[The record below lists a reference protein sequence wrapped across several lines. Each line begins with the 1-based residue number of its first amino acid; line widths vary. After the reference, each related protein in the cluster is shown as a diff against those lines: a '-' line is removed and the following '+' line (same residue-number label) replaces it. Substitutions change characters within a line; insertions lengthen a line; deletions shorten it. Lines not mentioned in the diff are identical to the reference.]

1 LKRERTLLKSKTG
14 VEPRLLAVRG
24 PLKGHAI
31 ALPEGEYCVGRQ
43 ATNDL
48 QLEDH
53 AVSRRH
59 CVFIRAGE
67 VCTLKDLE
75 SRNGTFVTGT
85 AVSEQQLKPGDEI
98 RIGGSVFSFQAGAET
113 VTQTAKQVS
122 VSSTR
127 ELRLEESLYLSA
139 NQYTILPPSARA
151 MHDLRTLL
159 RVSTMLH
166 SFRGLHDTTTASAAE
181 VLRGHLTSLLLDLIP
196 ASRAVIFIPGARSA
210 VGPQEAPLNPLILD
224 RVLQERVVIWLE
236 GAEPPG
242 AEPPGAGPADA
253 GPADAGP
260 AGAGTPGAGHAGVG
274 HAGGLR
280 NRAAPDDAIPNAISY
295 LAAPLI
301 VRGEVAAVVYLESFE
316 EERRF
321 DEGHLQLLTAVAGMA
336 AVAWENATIL
346 GWLQEENER
355 LQSELKIEHGMVG
368 VSEKLRDLQR
378 QIAKVAPSN
387 SNVLILGES
396 GTGKELIARALHRN
410 SLRAAGPFMAINC
423 AALTETLLES
433 ELFGHERGAFTG
445 AITQKKGKLEV
456 AEGGT
461 VFLDEIGEL
470 SPLLQAK
477 LLRVLQQREMERVGG
492 TKTIPLNIRL
502 LAATNRDLDQAAQK
516 GEFRRDLFYRLN
528 VVSLKAPALRERPE
542 DTLPLAEHFA
552 KKYAAECGRKI
563 VGLAPEARAY
573 LQSYSWPGNVR
584 ELENAIERAVVLGS
598 ADMLLAEDLPEH
610 IRESRPAAVSA
621 SMYEEAVEAAKR
633 QVVLQAFDQVN
644 HDHEAAAKILGLHP
658 NYLHKLIRTMNLKP
672 ALKRARK

>member
-1 LKRERTLLKSKTG
+1 LLNSNT
-14 VEPRLLAVRG
+14 VAEPRLLAVRG
-24 PLKGHAI
+24 PLKGHVI
-31 ALPEGEYCVGRQ
+31 PLPQGEYWVGRQ
-43 ATNDL
+43 ASNDL
-48 QLEDH
+48 QLEDT

-59 CVFIRAGE
+59 CLFNRLGE
-67 VCTLKDLE
+67 ACTLKDLD

-85 AVSEQQLKPGDEI
+85 PVTEQELKPGDEI
-98 RIGGSVFSFQAGAET
+98 RIGGSVFCYLLDAKAELPPEQQVSQAG
-113 VTQTAKQVS
+113 
-122 VSSTR
+122 TR
-127 ELRLEESLYLSA
+127 ELRFEESLYLSSDE
-139 NQYTILPPSARA
+139 YTILPPSARA
-151 MHDLRTLL
+151 LHDLRTLL

-166 SFRGLHDTTTASAAE
+166 SFRGLHDTTSASAAE
-181 VLRGHLTSLLLDLIP
+181 ILRSHLTSLLLDLIP
-196 ASRAVIFIPGARSA
+196 ATRAVIFIPGSLPSDEPAGAQVLART
-210 VGPQEAPLNPLILD
+210 I
-224 RVLQERVVIWLE
+224 QERVVVWQE
-236 GAEPPG
+236 DSGDG
-242 AEPPGAGPADA
+242 
-253 GPADAGP
+253 
-260 AGAGTPGAGHAGVG
+260 
-274 HAGGLR
+274 
-280 NRAAPDDAIPNAISY
+280 ISM
-295 LAAPLI
+295 LAAPLV
-301 VRGEVAAVVYLESFE
+301 VRGEVAAVVYVESLKGE
-316 EERRF
+316 HPF
-321 DEGHLQLLTAVAGMA
+321 DEGHLQVLTAVAGMA

-368 VSEKLRDLQR
+368 SSEKLRELQR

-410 SLRAAGPFMAINC
+410 SLRAAGPFVAINC

-445 AITQKKGKLEV
+445 AITQKKGKLEA

-461 VFLDEIGEL
+461 VFLDEIAEL

-477 LLRVLQQREMERVGG
+477 LLRVLQEREMERVGG

-502 LAATNRDLDQAAQK
+502 LAATNRDLAQAVQK
-516 GEFRRDLFYRLN
+516 GDFRRDLFYRLN
-528 VVSLKAPALRERPE
+528 VVSLRAPALRERPE

-552 KKYAAECGRKI
+552 RKYAAECGRKI
-563 VGLAPEARAY
+563 VGLVPEVRAY
-573 LQSYSWPGNVR
+573 LMSYSWPGNVR

-598 ADMLLAEDLPEH
+598 AEMLLAEDLPEH

-672 ALKRARK
+672 ALKRSRR

>member
-1 LKRERTLLKSKTG
+1 
-14 VEPRLLAVRG
+14 
-24 PLKGHAI
+24 LKGNVI
-31 ALPEGEYCVGRQ
+31 PLPQGEYWVGRQ
-43 ATNDL
+43 PTNDL
-48 QLEDH
+48 QLEDN

-59 CVFIRAGE
+59 CLFILSGDA
-67 VCTLKDLE
+67 CTLKDLD

-85 AVSEQQLKPGDEI
+85 PVSEQQLEPGDEI
-98 RIGGSVFSFQAGAET
+98 GIGGSVFCYLVDSGAGPPPET
-113 VTQTAKQVS
+113 PGA

-127 ELRLEESLYLSA
+127 ELRLGESLYLSPDDH
-139 NQYTILPPSARA
+139 TILPPSARA
-151 MHDLRTLL
+151 LHDLRTLL

-166 SFRGLHDTTTASAAE
+166 SFRGLHDTKSSSAAE
-181 VLRGHLTSLLLDLIP
+181 ILRSHLTSLLLDLIP
-196 ASRAVIFIPGARSA
+196 ASHAVIYIPG
-210 VGPQEAPLNPLILD
+210 VNPGEGPSNAH
-224 RVLQERVVIWLE
+224 VLERTIGERVVIWQE
-236 GAEPPG
+236 GA
-242 AEPPGAGPADA
+242 DNN
-253 GPADAGP
+253 
-260 AGAGTPGAGHAGVG
+260 
-274 HAGGLR
+274 GL
-280 NRAAPDDAIPNAISY
+280 SV

-301 VRGEVAAVVYLESFE
+301 VRDEVAAVVYLELSDAAQ
-316 EERRF
+316 RF

-368 VSEKLRDLQR
+368 VSDKLRDLQR
-378 QIAKVAPSN
+378 QIAKVAPTN

-410 SLRAAGPFMAINC
+410 SLRAAGPFVAINC

-470 SPLLQAK
+470 SSLLQAK
-477 LLRVLQQREMERVGG
+477 LLRVLQEREMERVGG
-492 TKTIPLNIRL
+492 TKTIRLNIRL
-502 LAATNRDLDQAAQK
+502 LAATNRDLGQAVQK
-516 GEFRRDLFYRLN
+516 GDFRRDLFYRLN

-552 KKYAAECGRKI
+552 RKYAAECGRKI

-598 ADMLLAEDLPEH
+598 AEMVLAEDLPEH
-610 IRESRPAAVSA
+610 IREARPAAVSA

-633 QVVLQAFDQVN
+633 QVVLQAFDQVD

-672 ALKRARK
+672 ALKRARR

>member
-1 LKRERTLLKSKTG
+1 MTR
-14 VEPRLLAVRG
+14 VEPRLLAIRG
-24 PLKGHAI
+24 PLKGNVI
-31 ALPEGEYCVGRQ
+31 PLPQGEYCVGRQ
-43 ATNDL
+43 HTNDL
-48 QLEDH
+48 QLEDN

-59 CVFIRAGE
+59 CLFVRTGE
-67 VCTLKDLE
+67 TCTLKDLD

-85 AVSEQQLKPGDEI
+85 PVSEQQLVPGDEI
-98 RIGGSVFSFQAGAET
+98 GIGSSVFCFLVDPGAVAPPEKHGT
-113 VTQTAKQVS
+113 VT
-122 VSSTR
+122 STR
-127 ELRLEESLYLSA
+127 EVRLGESLYLCPDDH
-139 NQYTILPPSARA
+139 TILPPSARA
-151 MHDLRTLL
+151 LHDLRTLL

-166 SFRGLHDTTTASAAE
+166 SFRGLHDTKSASAAE
-181 VLRGHLTSLLLDLIP
+181 TLRSHLTSLLMDLIP
-196 ASRAVIFIPGARSA
+196 ASQAAIYIPGA
-210 VGPQEAPLNPLILD
+210 NPG
-224 RVLQERVVIWLE
+224 VLPSNAGVLERTMGERIVIWQE
-236 GAEPPG
+236 GA
-242 AEPPGAGPADA
+242 DN
-253 GPADAGP
+253 D
-260 AGAGTPGAGHAGVG
+260 GVS
-274 HAGGLR
+274 
-280 NRAAPDDAIPNAISY
+280 I

-301 VRGEVAAVVYLESFE
+301 VREEVAAVVYLESSDAE
-316 EERRF
+316 HRF

-368 VSEKLRDLQR
+368 VSDKLRDLQR

-445 AITQKKGKLEV
+445 AIVQKKGKFEV
-456 AEGGT
+456 ADGGT

-477 LLRVLQQREMERVGG
+477 LLRVLQEREMERVGG

-502 LAATNRDLDQAAQK
+502 LAATNRDLGEAVQK

-528 VVSLKAPALRERPE
+528 VVSLKAPALRERTE

-552 KKYAAECGRKI
+552 KKYAAECGRRI

-598 ADMLLAEDLPEH
+598 AEMVLAEDLPEH

-633 QVVLQAFDQVN
+633 QVVLQAFDQVD

-672 ALKRARK
+672 ALKRGRR

>member
-1 LKRERTLLKSKTG
+1 LLKSKLG

-24 PLKGHAI
+24 PLKGNVI
-31 ALPEGEYCVGRQ
+31 PLPQGEYWVGRQ
-43 ATNDL
+43 ANNDL
-48 QLEDH
+48 QLEDT

-59 CVFIRAGE
+59 CLFIRSGNGC
-67 VCTLKDLE
+67 VLKDLE

-85 AVSEQQLKPGDEI
+85 PVTEQQLEPGDEI
-98 RIGGSVFSFQAGAET
+98 RIGGSVFCYLVDANAGVVFEEQAA
-113 VTQTAKQVS
+113 A
-122 VSSTR
+122 SSTR
-127 ELRLEESLYLSA
+127 ELRLDQSIYLSSDD
-139 NQYTILPPSARA
+139 YTILPPSARA
-151 MHDLRTLL
+151 LHDLRTLL

-166 SFRGLHDTTTASAAE
+166 SFRGLHDTTSSSAAE
-181 VLRGHLTSLLLDLIP
+181 TLRSHLTSLLLDLVP
-196 ASRAVIFIPGARSA
+196 ASRAAIFIPGSNPSGG
-210 VGPQEAPLNPLILD
+210 VTNPQ
-224 RVLQERVVIWLE
+224 VLERAIQERVVIWQE
-236 GAEPPG
+236 GADG
-242 AEPPGAGPADA
+242 TGPS
-253 GPADAGP
+253 
-260 AGAGTPGAGHAGVG
+260 V
-274 HAGGLR
+274 
-280 NRAAPDDAIPNAISY
+280 

-301 VRGEVAAVVYLESFE
+301 VRDEVAAVVYLESANTE
-316 EERRF
+316 QRF

-368 VSEKLRDLQR
+368 VSDKMRDLQR

-387 SNVLILGES
+387 STVLILGES

-410 SLRAAGPFMAINC
+410 SLRAAGPFVAINC
-423 AALTETLLES
+423 AALTDSLLES

-445 AITQKKGKLEV
+445 AITQKKGKLEI

-477 LLRVLQQREMERVGG
+477 LLRVLQEREMERVGG
-492 TKTIPLNIRL
+492 TKTIQLNIRL
-502 LAATNRDLDQAAQK
+502 LAATNRDLEEAVQK
-516 GEFRRDLFYRLN
+516 GDFRRDLFYRLN
-528 VVSLKAPALRERPE
+528 VVSLKAPALRDRPE

-552 KKYAAECGRKI
+552 KKYSAECGRKI

-598 ADMLLAEDLPEH
+598 AEMVLAEDLPEH

-672 ALKRARK
+672 ALKKARR

>member
-1 LKRERTLLKSKTG
+1 M
-14 VEPRLLAVRG
+14 RG
-24 PLKGHAI
+24 PLKGSI
-31 ALPEGEYCVGRQ
+31 FVLPEGEFWVGRQ

-48 QLEDH
+48 QLEDN

-59 CVFIRAGE
+59 CLFSRSGDN
-67 VCTLKDLE
+67 CTLKDLD

-85 AVSEQQLKPGDEI
+85 PVTEQSLRPGDEI
-98 RIGGSVFSFQAGAET
+98 RIGGSLFCYQVDASAPGNHEQLSTAG
-113 VTQTAKQVS
+113 
-122 VSSTR
+122 STR
-127 ELRLEESLYLSA
+127 ELRLEESLYLSSDE
-139 NQYTILPPSARA
+139 YTILPPSARA
-151 MHDLRTLL
+151 LHDLRTLL

-166 SFRGLHDTTTASAAE
+166 SFRGLHDTTSEKAAE
-181 VLRGHLTSLLLDLIP
+181 VLRSHLTSLLVDLIP
-196 ASRAVIFIPGARSA
+196 ASRAAIFIPGAPS
-210 VGPQEAPLNPLILD
+210 GDWTPNPE
-224 RVLQERVVIWLE
+224 VLARACDERVVVWLE
-236 GAEPPG
+236 ED
-242 AEPPGAGPADA
+242 ELSD
-253 GPADAGP
+253 
-260 AGAGTPGAGHAGVG
+260 V
-274 HAGGLR
+274 
-280 NRAAPDDAIPNAISY
+280 SV
-295 LAAPLI
+295 LAAPLV
-301 VRGEVAAVVYLESFE
+301 VRGEVAAVVYLESADKE
-316 EERRF
+316 HRF

-355 LQSELKIEHGMVG
+355 LQSELKLEHGMVG
-368 VSEKLRDLQR
+368 VSDKLRDLQR

-387 SNVLILGES
+387 TTVLILGES
-396 GTGKELIARALHRN
+396 GTGKELVARALHRN
-410 SLRAAGPFMAINC
+410 SLRAGGPFVAINC

-456 AEGGT
+456 AAGGT

-470 SPLLQAK
+470 TPLLQAK
-477 LLRVLQQREMERVGG
+477 LLRVLQEREMERVGG
-492 TKTIPLNIRL
+492 TKTIQLDIRL
-502 LAATNRDLDQAAQK
+502 VAATNRDLEQAVSK
-516 GEFRRDLFYRLN
+516 GDFRRDLFYRLN

-633 QVVLQAFDQVN
+633 QVVLQAFEQVN

-658 NYLHKLIRTMNLKP
+658 NYLHKLIRTMNLKQ
-672 ALKRARK
+672 ALKRGRR

>member
-1 LKRERTLLKSKTG
+1 LLNLKTG
-14 VEPRLLAVRG
+14 VEPRLFAVRG
-24 PLKGHAI
+24 PLKGHVI
-31 ALPEGEYCVGRQ
+31 PLPEGEYWVGRQ

-48 QLEDH
+48 QLEDT

-59 CVFIRAGE
+59 CLFVRSGDG
-67 VCTLKDLE
+67 CTLKDLE

-85 AVSEQQLKPGDEI
+85 PVTEQELKPGDEI
-98 RIGGSVFSFQAGAET
+98 RIGGSVFCYMVDPAATLAPE
-113 VTQTAKQVS
+113 KQHS
-122 VSSTR
+122 LSNTR
-127 ELRLEESLYLSA
+127 ELRLEDSLYLSSD
-139 NQYTILPPSARA
+139 QYTILPPSARA

-166 SFRGLHDTTTASAAE
+166 SFRGLHDTTSASAAE
-181 VLRGHLTSLLLDLIP
+181 VLRNHLTSLLLDLIP
-196 ASRAVIFIPGARSA
+196 ASHAAIYIPGSHSD
-210 VGPQEAPLNPLILD
+210 EAASTAQ
-224 RVLQERVVIWLE
+224 VLERTVAERVVIWQE
-236 GAEPPG
+236 GAENNG
-242 AEPPGAGPADA
+242 
-253 GPADAGP
+253 
-260 AGAGTPGAGHAGVG
+260 
-274 HAGGLR
+274 R
-280 NRAAPDDAIPNAISY
+280 SI

-301 VRGEVAAVVYLESFE
+301 VRDEVAAVVYVESLGE
-316 EERRF
+316 DHPF

-355 LQSELKIEHGMVG
+355 LESELKIEHGLVG
-368 VSEKLRDLQR
+368 ASDKLRDLKR

-445 AITQKKGKLEV
+445 ATTQKKGKLEI

-477 LLRVLQQREMERVGG
+477 LLRVLQEREMERVGG
-492 TKTIPLNIRL
+492 TKTIALNIRL
-502 LAATNRDLDQAAQK
+502 LAATNRDLEQAAQK
-516 GEFRRDLFYRLN
+516 GDFRRDLFYRLN
-528 VVSLKAPALRERPE
+528 VVSLKAPALRDRPE

-552 KKYAAECGRKI
+552 KKYSAECGRKI

-584 ELENAIERAVVLGS
+584 ELENAIERAIVLGS
-598 ADMLLAEDLPEH
+598 ADMVLAEDLPEH
-610 IRESRPAAVSA
+610 IRESRSAAVSA

-633 QVVLQAFDQVN
+633 QVVLQAFEQVN
-644 HDHEAAAKILGLHP
+644 HDHEKAAKILGLHP

-672 ALKRARK
+672 ALKRARGARG

>member
-1 LKRERTLLKSKTG
+1 MKETLLKSKTG

-24 PLKGHAI
+24 PLKGHVI
-31 ALPEGEYCVGRQ
+31 PLPQGEYWVGRQ

-48 QLEDH
+48 QLEDN

-59 CVFIRAGE
+59 CLFLRVGE
-67 VCTLKDLE
+67 GCTLKDLE

-85 AVSEQQLKPGDEI
+85 PVTEQQLSPGDEI
-98 RIGGSVFSFQAGAET
+98 RIGGSVFCYQVDPNAET
-113 VTQTAKQVS
+113 PAEKQVS
-122 VSSTR
+122 FSSTR
-127 ELRLEESLYLSA
+127 ELRLDESLYLSSDE
-139 NQYTILPPSARA
+139 YTILPPSARA
-151 MHDLRTLL
+151 LHDLRTLL

-166 SFRGLHDTTTASAAE
+166 SFRGLHDTTSVTAAE
-181 VLRGHLTSLLLDLIP
+181 VLRSHLTSLLLDLIP
-196 ASRAVIFIPGARSA
+196 ASHAVIFIPGSRP
-210 VGPQEAPLNPLILD
+210 GPLPYDVVPNPDVLG
-224 RVLQERVVIWLE
+224 RALQERLVIWQ
-236 GAEPPG
+236 EPTDQN
-242 AEPPGAGPADA
+242 GP
-253 GPADAGP
+253 
-260 AGAGTPGAGHAGVG
+260 
-274 HAGGLR
+274 
-280 NRAAPDDAIPNAISY
+280 SF

-301 VRGEVAAVVYLESFE
+301 VRDEVAAVVYLESVDAE
-316 EERRF
+316 HRF

-368 VSEKLRDLQR
+368 VSDKLRDLQR

-456 AEGGT
+456 AEGET

-470 SPLLQAK
+470 SSLLQAK
-477 LLRVLQQREMERVGG
+477 LLRVIQEREMERVGG
-492 TKTIPLNIRL
+492 TKTIQLNIRL
-502 LAATNRDLDQAAQK
+502 LAATNRDLEQAVQK
-516 GEFRRDLFYRLN
+516 GDFRRDLFYRLN

-563 VGLAPEARAY
+563 IGLAPGARAY

-598 ADMLLAEDLPEH
+598 ADLVLAEDLPEH
-610 IRESRPAAVSA
+610 IRESRPEAVSA

-633 QVVLQAFDQVN
+633 QVVLQAFDQMN
-644 HDHEAAAKILGLHP
+644 YDHEAAAKILGLHP
-658 NYLHKLIRTMNLKP
+658 NYLHKLIRTMDLKP
-672 ALKRARK
+672 ALKKSRR

>member
-1 LKRERTLLKSKTG
+1 MICERDARQNQSVSVVNLLVSVWTGRGTLLNSKTG

-24 PLKGHAI
+24 PLKGHVI
-31 ALPEGEYCVGRQ
+31 ALPLGEYWVGRQ

-48 QLEDH
+48 QLEDN

-59 CVFIRAGE
+59 CLFVRSGE
-67 VCTLKDLE
+67 DCTLKDLD

-85 AVSEQQLKPGDEI
+85 PVTEHQLEPGDEI
-98 RIGGSVFSFQAGAET
+98 RIGGSVFCYLVDPSAGLP
-113 VTQTAKQVS
+113 AKQVS
-122 VSSTR
+122 ISSTR
-127 ELRLEESLYLSA
+127 ELRLDESLYLSSDE
-139 NQYTILPPSARA
+139 YTILPPSARA

-166 SFRGLHDTTTASAAE
+166 SFRGLHDTTSASAAE
-181 VLRGHLTSLLLDLIP
+181 ILRSHLTSLLMDLIP
-196 ASRAVIFIPGARSA
+196 ASHAAIIIPGSQGGH
-210 VGPQEAPLNPLILD
+210 VNDEAPNPEVLD
-224 RVLQERVVIWLE
+224 RALQERVVVWQDGAWQDGAWENGTSPE
-236 GAEPPG
+236 GAT
-242 AEPPGAGPADA
+242 A
-253 GPADAGP
+253 
-260 AGAGTPGAGHAGVG
+260 
-274 HAGGLR
+274 
-280 NRAAPDDAIPNAISY
+280 NAPSY

-301 VRGEVAAVVYLESFE
+301 VRDEVAAVVYLEAVGSKH
-316 EERRF
+316 RF

-368 VSEKLRDLQR
+368 VSEKLHELKR

-410 SLRAAGPFMAINC
+410 SLRAAGPFVAINC
-423 AALTETLLES
+423 AALTESLLES

-456 AEGGT
+456 ADGGT
-461 VFLDEIGEL
+461 VFLDEVGEL

-477 LLRVLQQREMERVGG
+477 LLRVLQEREMERVGG

-502 LAATNRDLDQAAQK
+502 LAATNRNLEEAAQK
-516 GEFRRDLFYRLN
+516 GDFRRDLFYRLN
-528 VVSLKAPALRERPE
+528 VVSLKAPALRDRPE

-563 VGLAPEARAY
+563 IGLAPEARAY

-598 ADMLLAEDLPEH
+598 ADLVLAEDLPEH
-610 IRESRPAAVSA
+610 IRESRPAAISA

-672 ALKRARK
+672 ALKRTRR

>member
-1 LKRERTLLKSKTG
+1 MKARTGL
-14 VEPRLLAVRG
+14 EPRLLAVRG
-24 PLKGHAI
+24 PLKGHVI
-31 ALPEGEYCVGRQ
+31 PLPQGEYWVGRQ

-48 QLEDH
+48 QLEDN

-59 CVFIRAGE
+59 CLFVRSGDA
-67 VCTLKDLE
+67 CTLRDLD

-85 AVSEQQLKPGDEI
+85 PVTEQQLEPGDEI
-98 RIGGSVFSFQAGAET
+98 RIGGSVFCYLVGAET
-113 VTQTAKQVS
+113 APPADSQLS
-122 VSSTR
+122 HSSTR
-127 ELRLEESLYLSA
+127 ELRLEDSLYLPSDE
-139 NQYTILPPSARA
+139 YTILPPSARA
-151 MHDLRTLL
+151 LHDLRTLL

-166 SFRGLHDTTTASAAE
+166 SFRGLHDTTSVSAADI
-181 VLRGHLTSLLLDLIP
+181 LRKHLTSLLLDLIP
-196 ASRAVIFIPGARSA
+196 ATHAAIFIPGTAAEEGAPARAA
-210 VGPQEAPLNPLILD
+210 VLERSIA
-224 RVLQERVVIWLE
+224 ERVVIWQD
-236 GAEPPG
+236 GA
-242 AEPPGAGPADA
+242 DNN
-253 GPADAGP
+253 
-260 AGAGTPGAGHAGVG
+260 
-274 HAGGLR
+274 GLS
-280 NRAAPDDAIPNAISY
+280 I

-301 VRGEVAAVVYLESFE
+301 VREEVAAVVYVESVGGE
-316 EERRF
+316 SVF

-368 VSEKLRDLQR
+368 ESEKMRELKR

-410 SLRAAGPFMAINC
+410 SLRAAGPFVAINC

-445 AITQKKGKLEV
+445 AITQKKGKLEI

-470 SPLLQAK
+470 SPILQAK
-477 LLRVLQQREMERVGG
+477 LLRVIQQREMERVGG
-492 TKTIPLNIRL
+492 TKTIPLNIRI
-502 LAATNRDLDQAAQK
+502 LAATNRDLEEAAGK
-516 GEFRRDLFYRLN
+516 GDFRRDLFYRLN
-528 VVSLKAPALRERPE
+528 VVSLKAPPLRQHTE
-542 DTLPLAEHFA
+542 DVLPLAEHFA
-552 KKYAAECGRKI
+552 KKYAAECGRKL
-563 VGLAPEARAY
+563 VGIAPEARAY

-598 ADMLLAEDLPEH
+598 ADLVLAEDLPEH

-658 NYLHKLIRTMNLKP
+658 NYLHKLIRTMDLKP
-672 ALKRARK
+672 ALKRGRK

>member
-1 LKRERTLLKSKTG
+1 
-14 VEPRLLAVRG
+14 VRG
-24 PLKGHAI
+24 PLKGSI
-31 ALPEGEYCVGRQ
+31 FVLPEGEFWVGRQ

-48 QLEDH
+48 QLEDN

-59 CVFIRAGE
+59 CLFSRSGDT
-67 VCTLKDLE
+67 CTLKDLD

-85 AVSEQQLKPGDEI
+85 PVSEQPLRPGDEI
-98 RIGGSVFSFQAGAET
+98 RIGGSLFCYQVDASTPANHEQLSTAG
-113 VTQTAKQVS
+113 
-122 VSSTR
+122 STR
-127 ELRLEESLYLSA
+127 ELRLEESLYLSSDE
-139 NQYTILPPSARA
+139 YTILPPSARA
-151 MHDLRTLL
+151 LHDLRTLL

-166 SFRGLHDTTTASAAE
+166 SFRGLHDTTSETAAE
-181 VLRGHLTSLLLDLIP
+181 VLRSHLTSLLVDLIP
-196 ASRAVIFIPGARSA
+196 ASRAAIFIPGAPASDWTPN
-210 VGPQEAPLNPLILD
+210 PQ
-224 RVLQERVVIWLE
+224 VLARACDERVVVWLE
-236 GAEPPG
+236 ED
-242 AEPPGAGPADA
+242 ERSD
-253 GPADAGP
+253 
-260 AGAGTPGAGHAGVG
+260 V
-274 HAGGLR
+274 
-280 NRAAPDDAIPNAISY
+280 SV
-295 LAAPLI
+295 LAAPLV
-301 VRGEVAAVVYLESFE
+301 VRGEVAAVVYLESADKDH
-316 EERRF
+316 RF

-346 GWLQEENER
+346 GWLQEENVR
-355 LQSELKIEHGMVG
+355 LQSELKLEHGMVG

-378 QIAKVAPSN
+378 QITKVAPSN
-387 SNVLILGES
+387 TTVLILGES
-396 GTGKELIARALHRN
+396 GTGKELVARALHRN
-410 SLRAAGPFMAINC
+410 SLRAAGPFVAINC

-456 AEGGT
+456 AAGGT

-470 SPLLQAK
+470 TPLLQAK
-477 LLRVLQQREMERVGG
+477 LLRVLQEREMERVGG
-492 TKTIPLNIRL
+492 TKTIQLDIRL
-502 LAATNRDLDQAAQK
+502 VAATNRDLEQAVSK
-516 GEFRRDLFYRLN
+516 GDFRRDLFYRLN

-633 QVVLQAFDQVN
+633 QVVLQAFEQVN

-672 ALKRARK
+672 ALKRGRR

>member
-1 LKRERTLLKSKTG
+1 MQAARKNRMASIENLLVNEQKMVLKLKTG

-24 PLKGHAI
+24 PLKGHVI
-31 ALPEGEYCVGRQ
+31 PLPEGEYWVGRH

-48 QLEDH
+48 QLEDN

-59 CVFIRAGE
+59 CLFIRSSDA
-67 VCTLKDLE
+67 CTLKDLD

-85 AVSEQQLKPGDEI
+85 PVTEQQLEPGDEI
-98 RIGGSVFSFQAGAET
+98 RIGASVFCYMVDSGDLPA
-113 VTQTAKQVS
+113 AKQLS
-122 VSSTR
+122 IQSTR
-127 ELRLEESLYLSA
+127 ELRFDQSLYLSSDE
-139 NQYTILPPSARA
+139 YTILPPSARA
-151 MHDLRTLL
+151 LHDLRTLL

-166 SFRGLHDTTTASAAE
+166 SFRGLHDTTSAPAAE
-181 VLRGHLTSLLLDLIP
+181 ILRSHLTSLLLDLIP
-196 ASRAVIFIPGARSA
+196 ASHASIFIPGAEVAASS
-210 VGPQEAPLNPLILD
+210 GDTAPNRQVLD
-224 RVLQERVVIWLE
+224 RALQERVVVWLDGAWQD
-236 GAEPPG
+236 GAEP
-242 AEPPGAGPADA
+242 
-253 GPADAGP
+253 
-260 AGAGTPGAGHAGVG
+260 
-274 HAGGLR
+274 
-280 NRAAPDDAIPNAISY
+280 NAPSF

-301 VRGEVAAVVYLESFE
+301 VRGEVAAVVYLESMGAE
-316 EERRF
+316 PRF
-321 DEGHLQLLTAVAGMA
+321 DEGHLQLLTAIAGMA

-368 VSEKLRDLQR
+368 VSDKLRDLQR

-396 GTGKELIARALHRN
+396 GTGKELVARALHRN
-410 SLRAAGPFMAINC
+410 SLRAAGPFVAINC

-477 LLRVLQQREMERVGG
+477 LLRVLQEREMERVGG
-492 TKTIPLNIRL
+492 TKTIALNIRL
-502 LAATNRDLDQAAQK
+502 VAATNRDLEQAVQK
-516 GEFRRDLFYRLN
+516 GDFRRDLFYRLN

-563 VGLAPEARAY
+563 VGLAPDARAY

-598 ADMLLAEDLPEH
+598 AEMVLAEDLPEH
-610 IRESRPAAVSA
+610 IREARTEAVSA

-633 QVVLQAFDQVN
+633 QVVLQAFEQVN

-672 ALKRARK
+672 ALKRGRR

>member
-1 LKRERTLLKSKTG
+1 LQAARKNRLDSIENLLVNEQKMVLKLKTG

-24 PLKGHAI
+24 PLKGHVI
-31 ALPEGEYCVGRQ
+31 PLPEGEYCVGRH

-48 QLEDH
+48 QLEDN

-59 CVFIRAGE
+59 CLFIRTSDA
-67 VCTLKDLE
+67 CTLKDLD

-85 AVSEQQLKPGDEI
+85 PVTEQQLEPGDEI
-98 RIGGSVFSFQAGAET
+98 RIGASVFCYMVDSGAAPT
-113 VTQTAKQVS
+113 GKQPS
-122 VSSTR
+122 VQSTR
-127 ELRLEESLYLSA
+127 ELRFDQSLYLSSDE
-139 NQYTILPPSARA
+139 YTILPPSARA
-151 MHDLRTLL
+151 LHDLRTLL

-166 SFRGLHDTTTASAAE
+166 SFRGLHDTTSAPAAE
-181 VLRGHLTSLLLDLIP
+181 ILRSHLTSLLLDLIP
-196 ASRAVIFIPGARSA
+196 ASHASIFIPGVEVAGSS
-210 VGPQEAPLNPLILD
+210 GDTAPNRQVLD
-224 RVLQERVVIWLE
+224 RALQERVVVWLDGAWQD
-236 GAEPPG
+236 GAE
-242 AEPPGAGPADA
+242 
-253 GPADAGP
+253 
-260 AGAGTPGAGHAGVG
+260 
-274 HAGGLR
+274 R
-280 NRAAPDDAIPNAISY
+280 NAPSF
-295 LAAPLI
+295 LAAPLV
-301 VRGEVAAVVYLESFE
+301 VRGEVAAVVYLESVGAE
-316 EERRF
+316 PRF
-321 DEGHLQLLTAVAGMA
+321 DEGHLQLLTAIAGMA

-368 VSEKLRDLQR
+368 VSDKLRELQR

-396 GTGKELIARALHRN
+396 GTGKELVARALHRN
-410 SLRAAGPFMAINC
+410 SLRAAGPFVAINC
-423 AALTETLLES
+423 AALTENLLES

-445 AITQKKGKLEV
+445 AIAQKKGKLEV

-477 LLRVLQQREMERVGG
+477 LLRVVQEREMERVGG

-502 LAATNRDLDQAAQK
+502 LAATNRDLEQAVQK
-516 GEFRRDLFYRLN
+516 GDFRRDLFYRLN

-563 VGLAPEARAY
+563 VGLAPDARAY

-598 ADMLLAEDLPEH
+598 AEMVLAEDLPEH
-610 IRESRPAAVSA
+610 IREARPEAVSA

-633 QVVLQAFDQVN
+633 QVVLQAFEQVN

-672 ALKRARK
+672 ALKRGRR